1 MKALEGKGKPKC
13 DPERRGLLAKVHI
26 AKKELGI
33 PDDDYRQILKREFG
47 KYSAK
52 DLTRLELEY
61 LVDYFKSKGFKV
73 QGSGFKVQGSEDNRE
88 RGTVNLQNQL
98 EALRARIQDIACQI
112 ENGER
117 RLRGLVKKILGVD
130 CITWCKDPGKLK
142 RLLAALEK
150 IRKGEVIYD

>member
-1 MKALEGKGKPKC
+1 MKALEGKGKAKC

-33 PDDDYRQILKREFG
+33 PDDDYRMILKREFG
-47 KYSAK
+47 KYSARN
-52 DLTRLELEY
+52 LTRLELEY
-61 LVDYFKSKGFKV
+61 LVEYFKSKGFRV
-73 QGSGFKVQGSEDNRE
+73 QGSKFKVQDSINRE

-98 EALRARIQDIACQI
+98 EALRARIQDIAGRI

-117 RLRGLVKKILGVD
+117 RLRGLAKKILGVD
-130 CITWCKDPGKLK
+130 CITWCRDAGRLK

-150 IRKGEVIYD
+150 IRKSEVVYD